1 MALKQ
6 ITIAGGGLAGL
17 SLGVALRRR
26 NIPVQILEAAA
37 YPRHR
42 VCGEFISGI
51 QPSELMAL
59 GIEDLFAPAAQ
70 HRETAW
76 FDGPRSMFRATLPEI
91 AYGLSRHH
99 LDAALAERFV
109 SSGGE
114 LKTGTRYTGDA
125 EQDGIVLASGRPQRH
140 SKWLGMKAHFED
152 LALTA
157 DLEIHLGNHA
167 YVGLTRVEEGRV
179 NVSGLFCR
187 TSAVSGGQ
195 QVLAQAVQEAGL
207 PGLATRLRAAR
218 MDATS
223 LKGVNRFHLG
233 WQSHRDGAVRI
244 GDAAAMI
251 PPFTGNGMTM
261 ALQSAL
267 AAVKPLTRWSQ
278 GEGAWRDTQVA
289 IQQAQ
294 SSLFTSRLRWARGL
308 QELLLHPAGRRL
320 CAYMVNHH
328 WVSFDT
334 LYRKVR

>member
-26 NIPVQILEAAA
+26 NIPVQILEASA

-51 QPSELMAL
+51 QEDELEAL
-59 GIEDLFAPAAQ
+59 GIEDLFTCAAR

-76 FDGPRSMFRATLPEI
+76 FDGSRSLFRATLPEA

-99 LDAALAERFV
+99 LDAALADRFV
-109 SSGGE
+109 RSGGE
-114 LKTGTRYTGDA
+114 LKTGTRFTGDA
-125 EQDGIVLASGRPQRH
+125 EGEGTVLASGRPQRA

-152 LALTA
+152 LVLTA

-167 YVGLTRVEEGRV
+167 YVGLTKVEQGRI
-179 NVSGLFCR
+179 NVSGLFRR

-195 QVLAQAVQEAGL
+195 QALVQAVQEAGL
-207 PGLATRLRAAR
+207 PELADRLRTAR
-218 MDATS
+218 MDSTS

-267 AAVKPLTRWSQ
+267 AAVDPLVQWSQ
-278 GEGAWRDTQVA
+278 GHGSWNDAQRA
-289 IQQAQ
+289 IQQTQ
-294 SSLFTSRLRWARGL
+294 SRLFTTRLRWARAL
-308 QELLLHPAGRRL
+308 QEVLLQPLGRRL
-320 CAYMVNHH
+320 CAYALKHH
-328 WVSFDT
+328 WVSFET

>member
-17 SLGVALRRR
+17 SLGVALRRCD
-26 NIPVQILEAAA
+26 IPVQILEAAA

-51 QPSELMAL
+51 QEAELKAL
-59 GIEDLFAPAAQ
+59 GIEDLFTPAAR

-76 FDGPRSMFRATLPEI
+76 FNGARAMFRATLPEA

-99 LDAALAERFV
+99 LDAALAERFIR
-109 SSGGE
+109 SGGE
-114 LKTGTRYTGDA
+114 LHTGTRFTGEA
-125 EQDGIVLASGRPQRH
+125 EAEGTVLASGRPQRA
-140 SKWLGMKAHFED
+140 SEWLGMKAHFDD
-152 LALTA
+152 LSLTA

-167 YVGLTRVEEGRV
+167 YVGLTRVEDERV
-179 NVSGLFCR
+179 NVSGLFR
-187 TSAVSGGQ
+187 RRSAVSGGQ
-195 QVLAQAVQEAGL
+195 QALATAVQEAGL
-207 PGLATRLRAAR
+207 PELADRLRSAR
-218 MDATS
+218 MDSPS

-233 WQSHRDGAVRI
+233 WQSHRDAAVRI

-267 AAVKPLTRWSQ
+267 AAVEPLTRWSQ
-278 GEGAWRDTQVA
+278 GHGSWNDAQRA
-289 IQQAQ
+289 IQHTQ
-294 SSLFTSRLRWARGL
+294 SELFTIRLRWARVL
-308 QELLLHPAGRRL
+308 QEVLLRPLGRRL
-320 CAYMVNHH
+320 CAYALNHH
-328 WVSFDT
+328 WVSFET

>member
-6 ITIAGGGLAGL
+6 ITVAGGGLAGL
-17 SLGVALRRR
+17 ALGVALRQRE
-26 NIPVQILEAAA
+26 IPVQILEAAA

-51 QPSELMAL
+51 QEDELKAL
-59 GIEDLFAPAAQ
+59 GITDLFTSAAR

-76 FDGPRSMFRATLPEI
+76 FDGSRILFRATLPEA

-114 LKTGTRYTGDA
+114 LQTSTRFTGDA
-125 EQDGIVLASGRPQRH
+125 EVEGTVLASGRPQRA
-140 SKWLGMKAHFED
+140 SEWLGMKAHFED

-167 YVGLTRVEEGRV
+167 YVGLTRVEHDRV
-179 NVSGLFCR
+179 NVSGLFRR

-195 QVLAQAVQEAGL
+195 QALATAVQEAGL
-207 PGLATRLRAAR
+207 PELADRLRAAR
-218 MDATS
+218 IDSSS

-233 WQSHRDGAVRI
+233 WQAHRDAAVRI

-267 AAVKPLTRWSQ
+267 AAVEPLARWSQ
-278 GEGAWRDTQVA
+278 GEGSWHDAHMA
-289 IQQAQ
+289 IQQEQ
-294 SSLFTSRLRWARGL
+294 SRLFSTRLRWARVL
-308 QELLLHPAGRRL
+308 QEVLLQPLGRRL
-320 CAYMVNHH
+320 CAYAVNHQ
-328 WVSFDT
+328 WVSFET

>member
-17 SLGVALRRR
+17 TLGVALRRHEV
-26 NIPVQILEAAA
+26 PVQIMEAAA

-51 QPSELMAL
+51 QEKELMAL
-59 GIEDLFAPAAQ
+59 GIDDIFTQAAK

-76 FDGPRSMFRATLPEI
+76 FDGACPMFRATLPET

-99 LDAALAERFV
+99 LDAALAERFIN
-109 SSGGE
+109 SGGE
-114 LKTGTRYTGDA
+114 LHTSTRFSGNA
-125 EQDGIVLASGRPQRH
+125 EQEGTVLASGRPQRA
-140 SKWLGMKAHFED
+140 SEWLGMKAHFED

-167 YVGLTRVEEGRV
+167 YVGLTKVEHDRV
-179 NVSGLFCR
+179 NVSGLFRR
-187 TSAVSGGQ
+187 TSPVSGGQ
-195 QVLAQAVQEAGL
+195 QALAQAVQEADL
-207 PGLATRLRAAR
+207 PELATRLRAAR
-218 MDATS
+218 MDSAS

-233 WQSHRDGAVRI
+233 WQSHHDGAVRI

-267 AAVKPLTRWSQ
+267 AAVEPLTRWSQ
-278 GEGAWRDTQVA
+278 GERSWSDTHAA
-289 IQQAQ
+289 IRQTQ
-294 SSLFTSRLRWARGL
+294 SQLFTNRLRWARAL
-308 QELLLHPAGRRL
+308 QGLLLQPLGRRL
-320 CAYMVNHH
+320 CAYAINHQ